1 MSLYKNDAQYY
12 INQYEMIYNNL
23 LIDKCIFNDV
33 QHREDDYFYFRIL
46 GISRIKETVNSIEML
61 SRVYTGLCGTNVPFS
76 YIVKGTGKSI
86 EIYIGTEKNAVE
98 VLYRLFYS
106 TIPEFYTSNEKNRVK
121 KLFPISEIIEQYT
134 RFGICKGIPCKREE
148 QKEKRLFLDELI
160 SGMQGKQFLFRVDAE
175 PLGLHSTHNEYRKW
189 SSLLDESMEFSKRQI
204 SYANGAET
212 VSYEKNVYL
221 VSKFSELAE
230 KYCEQYDKME
240 KMGSWITSIR
250 YAVFSEVDK
259 DILSGITLASLS
271 GSNDILERMH
281 IIDGGSIPYI
291 DKIFTEDF
299 ISEGA
304 PIIPKYSNLY
314 SSEELAV
321 LTLFPMSDYFG
332 FSVKEAIPFELSGRD
347 TETLSL
353 GKIVY
358 NGIITANDYGIN
370 INDFNRHCFV
380 SGLTGSGKTNTI
392 KSLLIAMKSTSP
404 EVKFLIIEPAKKEYW
419 QLFNAGFSDL
429 KIYTVGDSEGLE
441 FRLNLFERV
450 GNIPIQTHIDYV
462 LAAFKASFIMYTPMP
477 YVLERAIYSIYED
490 CGWNII
496 RNENERGMIYP
507 TLDNLYYKIPLIVD
521 EMGYEDKIQQ
531 DLVGSL
537 QARIHSMRIG
547 NKGKTLNVRQSTS
560 IDEVLNGNV
569 IIELENIADD
579 EVKAF
584 IISLILTQLMEYRL
598 QQGDSQTELKHLL
611 LFEEAHRL
619 LKNVQGGTGENADPR
634 GNAVDFFCNLL
645 AELRSKGQGFIVAD
659 QIPSKLAPD
668 IVKNTNIKI
677 AHRIV
682 DGEER
687 SLIGNSMHMKDEQI
701 EYLASLK
708 QGCSII
714 YAEGDDRPKLVKAK
728 YVGEYM
734 ENTYN
739 REDILVM
746 IRESSRFDYFT
757 EKDNVSEVCARC
769 YNQDCDGMRSK
780 SICTGEIKQ
789 LIQKVAE
796 DCQNKEYN
804 NCYFRALIEQLK
816 KDFFECNQNDFS
828 EINCFINELVKKMHM
843 NTVETSKFIG
853 GYYKLM
859 DTYFIDDNP
868 IQNAFC

>member
-1 MSLYKNDAQYY
+1 MSLYKNDAQYF
-12 INQYEMIYNNL
+12 INQYEMIHNNH
-23 LIDKCIFNDV
+23 LIDKCMINDV
-33 QHREDDYFYFRIL
+33 QHIKDDYFYFRL
-46 GISRIKETVNSIEML
+46 FGISRMKETVNSVEML
-61 SRVYTGLCGTNVPFS
+61 SRVYTGLSGTNVPFS
-76 YIVKGTGKSI
+76 YVVKGTEKSI
-86 EIYIGTEKNAVE
+86 EIYLGTEENAIE
-98 VLYRLFYS
+98 VLCQLFYS
-106 TIPEFYTSNEKNRVK
+106 AIPEFCTSNDNNGDK
-121 KLFPISEIIEQYT
+121 KYFSISEIVEQYS
-134 RFGICKGIPCKREE
+134 RFGICKGFPCKREE
-148 QKEKRLFLDELI
+148 QKENRFFLDELI
-160 SGMQGKQFLFRVDAE
+160 SGMQGKQFLFRIDAE
-175 PLGLHSTHNEYRKW
+175 PLGLRSTHSEYQKW
-189 SSLLDESMEFSKRQI
+189 SSLLDESMELSKRQI

-212 VSYEKNVYL
+212 VSYEKKVYL
-221 VSKFSELAE
+221 VGKFSELAE
-230 KYCEQYDKME
+230 KYCEQYDKMG

-250 YAVFSEVDK
+250 YAVSSRLDE

-281 IIDGGSIPYI
+281 IIDSGSISNI
-291 DKIFTEDF
+291 DKIFTENL
-299 ISEGA
+299 ISGDT
-304 PIIPKYSNLY
+304 PILPQYSNLY

-321 LTLFPMSDYFG
+321 ITSFPISDYFG
-332 FSVKEAIPFELSGRD
+332 FSVKEAVPFELSGRD
-347 TETLSL
+347 IGTLSL

-358 NGIITANDYGIN
+358 NGIITANDYRIN
-370 INDFNRHCFV
+370 INSFNRHCFV

-392 KSLLIAMKSTSP
+392 KSLLIAMKASYP
-404 EVKFLIIEPAKKEYW
+404 EVKYLIIEPAKKEYW
-419 QLFNAGFSDL
+419 QLYNAGFNDL
-429 KIYTVGDSEGLE
+429 KIYTVGDSAGLE

-490 CGWNII
+490 CGWNIVQNA
-496 RNENERGMIYP
+496 NEHEMIYP

-521 EMGYEDKIQQ
+521 EMGYEDKVQQ

-547 NKGKTLNVRQSTS
+547 TKGKTLNVRKSTS
-560 IDEVLNGNV
+560 IGEILGGNV

-598 QQGDSQTELKHLL
+598 QQEDSQTELKHLL

-677 AHRIV
+677 THRNV

-687 SLIGNSMHMKDEQI
+687 NLIGNSMHMKDEQI

-708 QGCSII
+708 QGYSII

-728 YVGEYM
+728 YAGEYM
-734 ENTYN
+734 EKTYK
-739 REDILVM
+739 REDVLAM
-746 IRESSRFDYFT
+746 IRESSGIDFIT
-757 EKDNVSEVCARC
+757 EKENVSEVCARC
-769 YNQDCDGMRSK
+769 DNQDCDGMRSK
-780 SICTGEIKQ
+780 SICTGEINQ
-789 LIQKVAE
+789 LIQKVAD
-796 DCQNKEYN
+796 DCQNKGFSNKYMCE
-804 NCYFRALIEQLK
+804 LIEQLK
-816 KDFFECNQNDFS
+816 KDFFECNQNEFS
-828 EINCFINELVKKMHM
+828 KINCFINELIERM
-843 NTVETSKFIG
+843 NMKTVDVSKFID
-853 GYYKLM
+853 GYYRLI
-859 DTYFIDDNP
+859 DTHFIDDNQ
-868 IQNAFC
+868 I